1 MPTERRFRQG
11 DGRIDILPD
20 EVVLLDFTCRE
31 CGRAYEVMIKASP
44 GTTVINC
51 NEERLCKPCEKK
63 ALVRILQGRGCV
75 VPEEQLLQMT
85 IDELLS
91 VDPKARPGR

>member
-11 DGRIDILPD
+11 DGQVNILPD
-20 EVVLLDFTCRE
+20 EVVLLDYTCRE
-31 CGRAYEVMIKASP
+31 CGRAYEVMISASSR
-44 GTTVINC
+44 TAVINC
-51 NEERLCKPCEKK
+51 NEERLCEPCEKR
-63 ALVRILQGRGCV
+63 ALVRILQGRGCT

-91 VDPKARPGR
+91 VDPKA